1 MHDSGRGARRPKRA
15 ATLARSL
22 LGLLACLLALASRQV
37 RADAEAR
44 CDDPEGECVDAAVR
58 DELNARRQY
67 RGVQERAFQKARRH
81 ELSAFGGG
89 YAADLMSASYLVGGA
104 YTFHLSEDL
113 GLEAGFGY
121 TRSHSELVDIIEDR
135 LATTLVREDTPVFL
149 YTGHLLWTLA
159 YGKLRWF
166 HSSISRF
173 DFYLALGGGITDN
186 RAARG
191 LTFSGGLGFKF
202 YPTRWLA
209 VRIDLRDQLLNQELL
224 GASRIVNNLL
234 ATAGMSVFIPFGF

>member
-1 MHDSGRGARRPKRA
+1 MRSLGRGARRPKRA
-15 ATLARSL
+15 LVSGRCL
-22 LGLLACLLALASRQV
+22 LGLLACLLTLSGSRA
-37 RADAEAR
+37 RADTH
-44 CDDPEGECVDAAVR
+44 CGDPEGECVDPAIQ

-67 RGVQERAFQKARRH
+67 RGVQERAFQKALRH
-81 ELSAFGGG
+81 ELSVYGGG
-89 YAADLMSASYLVGGA
+89 YAADLTSTSYLVGGA
-104 YTFHLSEDL
+104 YTFHLTEDL
-113 GLEAGFGY
+113 GLEASFGY
-121 TRSHSELVDIIEDR
+121 TRSRSELVRIVEER

-166 HSSISRF
+166 HSRISRF
-173 DFYLALGGGITDN
+173 DFYLALGGGVTDN

-209 VRIDLRDQLLNQELL
+209 VRVDLRDQLLNQELL
-224 GASRIVNNLL
+224 GSSRIVNNLL
-234 ATAGMSVFIPFGF
+234 ASAGVSMFVPFGF